1 MLNVLI
7 LQTDNRTDVDFI
19 GLSKLYNS
27 KVTAFMQNN
36 SDFEPTDEDL
46 NPSPTLRGGADLNL
60 HRFKHN
66 ENINYRYEFFPLESK
81 HYVNMH
87 PAMGKIGF
95 LDELLN
101 TITDDIIVFLDSD
114 AWINEPTHLQELIE
128 RLIAAGPDI
137 HGCFSRDPY
146 VSKNTYV
153 NSGSFVLKVDDFT
166 RDMYKQIIA
175 YTQRDDSHHNLHSY
189 DQYYVSQ
196 LIYDNRQHFMVF
208 IPDILNTCYGKIL
221 RHNWWKNQKMFKDLY
236 ELLDI
241 FNHNKYTIPEPF
253 DFDKE
258 IDSHCWPNPN
268 EQGYEYWG

>member
-1 MLNVLI
+1 MPNVLI
-7 LQTDNRTDVDFI
+7 LQTDNRTNVDYI

-27 KVTAFMQNN
+27 KVIAFMQNHN
-36 SDFEPTDEDL
+36 DNEPK
-46 NPSPTLRGGADLNL
+46 
-60 HRFKHN
+60 FKRN

-81 HYVNMH
+81 HYENMH

-128 RLIAAGPDI
+128 LLIAAGPDI

-175 YTQRDDSHHNLHSY
+175 YTQRDDSHHSLHSY

-196 LIYDNRQHFMVF
+196 LIYDNRHYFMVF

-221 RHNWWKNQKMFKDLY
+221 RHNWWKNQKMYKDLY

-253 DFDKE
+253 DFEKE
-258 IDSHCWPNPN
+258 IDPHCWPNPN

>member
-1 MLNVLI
+1 MPNVLI

-27 KVTAFMQNN
+27 KVTTFMQNN
-36 SDFEPTDEDL
+36 SETI
-46 NPSPTLRGGADLNL
+46 
-60 HRFKHN
+60 FKSSK
-66 ENINYRYEFFPLESK
+66 NINYRYEFFPLEAK
-81 HYVNMH
+81 HYENMH

-114 AWINEPTHLQELIE
+114 AWINEPFHLQELIE
-128 RLIAAGPDI
+128 RLIDAGPDI

-175 YTQRDDSHHNLHSY
+175 YTQRDDSHHNLH
-189 DQYYVSQ
+189 
-196 LIYDNRQHFMVF
+196 
-208 IPDILNTCYGKIL
+208 
-221 RHNWWKNQKMFKDLY
+221 
-236 ELLDI
+236 
-241 FNHNKYTIPEPF
+241 
-253 DFDKE
+253 
-258 IDSHCWPNPN
+258 
-268 EQGYEYWG
+268 